1 MVGESPSLPGSVQSI
16 SANGF
21 SWTSAERPSRADL
34 DDVARSWELL
44 PSDISLALDGRQ
56 TPGIFHRERYLL
68 ILFPVPLP
76 TDSSHRRST
85 VSCPVAAFVRPDALL
100 TIHTGQ
106 VRALTRF
113 FQQLA
118 SDGASRDV
126 VFAAGVGGVLLTLV
140 QRLVDLVAA
149 SRARVDHDVAGE
161 EKEISRGAGPEF
173 LVAVTDLQREVRVL
187 RRLVAP
193 WPGLIRGLKDVDL
206 GLAASDDW
214 EHLARRGDHVLA
226 ELDDTAEALRGII
239 LAIQVATD
247 IRRAGDVRA
256 LIVVTALTLP
266 IIAVTLLLTMPPANP
281 IASLP
286 DEFRATLAI
295 AGAILIG
302 IAVILKRRGI
312 L

>member
-1 MVGESPSLPGSVQSI
+1 MVGDSPSLPGNVQSI
-16 SANGF
+16 SANGI

-44 PSDISLALDGRQ
+44 PSDLSLALDGRQ

-68 ILFPVPLP
+68 ILFQVPLP
-76 TDSSHRRST
+76 TDSSHRRSPVT
-85 VSCPVAAFVRPDALL
+85 CPVAVFARPNALL
-100 TIHTGQ
+100 TVHTGQ

-126 VFAAGVGGVLLTLV
+126 VFAAGVGGVLFTLV
-140 QRLVDLVAA
+140 QRLVDLVAV
-149 SRARVDHDVAGE
+149 SRARLDHDVSWE
-161 EKEISRGAGPEF
+161 EEEIARGVGPEF
-173 LVAVTDLQREVRVL
+173 IAAVIDRQREVRVL

-193 WPGLIRGLKDVDL
+193 WPGLIRGLKDIDL
-206 GLAASDDW
+206 GIAARDDW

-226 ELDDTAEALRGII
+226 ELDDTAEGLGGLV
-239 LAIQVATD
+239 LAIQVATE

-256 LIVVTALTLP
+256 LVVVTAVTLP
-266 IIAVTLLLTMPPANP
+266 IIVVTLLLTMPPANP
-281 IASLP
+281 IASL
-286 DEFRATLAI
+286 FGGFNATLAI
-295 AGAILIG
+295 AGTVLIG
-302 IAVILKRRGI
+302 VALILKWRGI